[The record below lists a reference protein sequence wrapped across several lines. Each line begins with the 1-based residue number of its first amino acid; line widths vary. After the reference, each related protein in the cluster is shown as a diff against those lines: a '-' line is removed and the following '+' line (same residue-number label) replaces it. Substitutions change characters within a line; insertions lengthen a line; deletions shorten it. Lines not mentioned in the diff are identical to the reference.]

1 MSIIKRS
8 SSSRVINVG
17 ERSLLARRAL
27 FQKRY
32 KIRPQLQLTMEDVA
46 YAIYRMMPFQW
57 PWSNFNLADG
67 DTAVKPP
74 FFQRIVTT
82 TAVL

>member
-46 YAIYRMMPFQW
+46 YAIYRMMPFQ
-57 PWSNFNLADG
+57 
-67 DTAVKPP
+67 
-74 FFQRIVTT
+74 
-82 TAVL
+82 